1 MALELFM
8 LGLIPSAMGESLEFY
23 RRLGLV
29 LPEGS
34 EEQPHVEVKMQS
46 GLTFFLNTCAGYFGD
61 PFQIMNVTNGSAISF
76 SSSYTQKAGGEK
88 VPHTAVF
95 PRFWNGSPK

>member
-8 LGLIPSAMGESLEFY
+8 FGLIPSAMGESLEFY

-46 GLTFFLNTCAGYFGD
+46 GLTFFLNTCPGYF
-61 PFQIMNVTNGSAISF
+61 AH
-76 SSSYTQKAGGEK
+76 SSSLA
-88 VPHTAVF
+88 
-95 PRFWNGSPK
+95 NG